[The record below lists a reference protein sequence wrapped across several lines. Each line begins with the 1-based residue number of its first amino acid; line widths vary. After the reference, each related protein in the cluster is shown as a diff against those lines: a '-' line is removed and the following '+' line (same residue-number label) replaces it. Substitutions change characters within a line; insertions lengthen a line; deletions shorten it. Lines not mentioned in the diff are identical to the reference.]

1 ACCAWVMV
9 TNALAGGVGL
19 VIWGCWGGPTAPPHP
34 AAPPAGHS
42 AKRPSADATW
52 CTEQGGAPQQQV
64 PYYTKTGTQIV
75 QLGGEREMCVFT
87 GEDGTKITIGA
98 DTLAADKPTLAA
110 LAYVHK
116 PADPGGHPGNPSIGY
131 CKSINGTAMYGP
143 KATDGGGWA
152 KKGETDAAKVVS
164 ACMFGDG
171 SVIDAW
177 GLKYHTGG
185 VIRGADLTKKFRA
198 DIP

>member
-1 ACCAWVMV
+1 MKRSQ
-9 TNALAGGVGL
+9 ALAVGVALLLAGSA
-19 VIWGCWGGPTAPPHP
+19 VAANAADSP
-34 AAPPAGHS
+34 AAPAAGQHT
-42 AKRPSADATW
+42 AKRPSPDARW
-52 CTEQGGAPQQQV
+52 CKGQGGSAQQQV

-75 QLGGEREMCVFT
+75 RLGGAREMCVFT
-87 GEDGTKITIGA
+87 GKDGTRLTIGA

-110 LAYVHK
+110 LAYIHK

-131 CKSINGTAMYGP
+131 CKSLNGTAMYGP

-152 KKGETDAAKVVS
+152 RKGETEPSKVVA

-177 GLKYHTGG
+177 GLKYHSAD

>member
-1 ACCAWVMV
+1 MKRSHAIVASV
-9 TNALAGGVGL
+9 TLLLSAGGAAAGAADS
-19 VIWGCWGGPTAPPHP
+19 PTA
-34 AAPPAGHS
+34 AQSAGHRS
-42 AKRPSADATW
+42 AAASW
-52 CTEQGGAPQQQV
+52 CAKEGGKAQVQV

-75 QLGGEREMCVFT
+75 QLGGEREMCTFT
-87 GEDGTKITIGA
+87 AKDGTKIMIGA
-98 DTLAADKPTLAA
+98 DTLAARKPTLAA
-110 LAYVHK
+110 LAYIHK

-131 CKSINGTAMYGP
+131 CQSLNGTAMYGP

-152 KKGETDAAKVVS
+152 PKGETSPSKAVA

-177 GLKYHTGG
+177 GLKYHSAD

>member
-1 ACCAWVMV
+1 MKRSQVLTVGIALLLSGSAVAA
-9 TNALAGGVGL
+9 NAADS
-19 VIWGCWGGPTAPPHP
+19 PATP
-34 AAPPAGHS
+34 AAGPATH
-42 AKRPSADATW
+42 RSADGTW
-52 CTEQGGAPQQQV
+52 CEEQGGDAQKQV

-87 GEDGTKITIGA
+87 GKDGTKITIAA

-110 LAYVHK
+110 LAYIHK
-116 PADPGGHPGNPSIGY
+116 PADPGGYPGNPSIGY
-131 CKSINGTAMYGP
+131 CKAINGTAMYGP

-152 KKGETDAAKVVS
+152 PEGETKAENVIAG
-164 ACMFGDG
+164 CMFGDG

-177 GLKYHTGG
+177 GLKYHSGG

-198 DIP
+198 EIP

>member
-1 ACCAWVMV
+1 MKRSHAIAASVALLLSASAV
-9 TNALAGGVGL
+9 AANAADSPGG
-19 VIWGCWGGPTAPPHP
+19 AAQP
-34 AAPPAGHS
+34 AKHRS
-42 AKRPSADATW
+42 AAASW
-52 CTEQGGAPQQQV
+52 CVEQGGKAQVQV

-75 QLGGEREMCVFT
+75 QLGGEREMCTFT
-87 GEDGTKITIGA
+87 AKDGSKIMIGA

-110 LAYVHK
+110 LAYIHK

-131 CKSINGTAMYGP
+131 CKALNGTAMYGP

-152 KKGETDAAKVVS
+152 PKGETDPSKAIA

>member
-1 ACCAWVMV
+1 MKRSQ
-9 TNALAGGVGL
+9 ALAVGVALLLSGS
-19 VIWGCWGGPTAPPHP
+19 VVAADAADNP
-34 AAPPAGHS
+34 AAPAAGHS

-52 CTEQGGAPQQQV
+52 CTEQGGSPQQQV

-110 LAYVHK
+110 LAYIHK

-131 CKSINGTAMYGP
+131 CESINGTAMYGP

-152 KKGETDAAKVVS
+152 EKGETDASKVVA

>member
-1 ACCAWVMV
+1 MKRSRALVVGIALLLSGSAAVAA
-9 TNALAGGVGL
+9 NAADS
-19 VIWGCWGGPTAPPHP
+19 P
-34 AAPPAGHS
+34 AAPAVT
-42 AKRPSADATW
+42 RQSADAKW
-52 CTEQGGAPQQQV
+52 CEEQGGAAQKQV

-143 KATDGGGWA
+143 KATDGGGWG
-152 KKGETDAAKVVS
+152 KKGETSPEKTVA

>member
-1 ACCAWVMV
+1 MKRSQ
-9 TNALAGGVGL
+9 ALAMSVLLLLSGSAVAASAAD
-19 VIWGCWGGPTAPPHP
+19 GPAE
-34 AAPPAGHS
+34 
-42 AKRPSADATW
+42 RPSAKDRSPAAEW
-52 CTEQGGAPQQQV
+52 CVKKGGKAQVQV

-75 QLGGEREMCVFT
+75 RLGGEREMCVFT
-87 GEDGTKITIGA
+87 ADDGSKLTVAA
-98 DTLAADKPTLAA
+98 DTLAAKKPTLAA

-131 CKSINGTAMYGP
+131 CKALNGTAMYGP
-143 KATDGGGWA
+143 RATDGGGWA
-152 KKGETDAAKVVS
+152 RKGDTNPEKAVPG
-164 ACMFGDG
+164 CMFGDG

-177 GLKYHTGG
+177 GLKYHSGG